1 MQAECQKVPCQ
12 GIKGHGKHSKNLGIL
27 PHVKLPWNPKGKSYG
42 TRQEAGY
49 VGVFIVQ
56 QGNAVENGPKQ
67 GGKGGHSGS
76 KDKCLDK
83 TLKKA
88 TELGRGDK
96 EAFCFT

>member
-12 GIKGHGKHSKNLGIL
+12 GIKGHGKHGKNLGLL
-27 PHVKLPWNPKGKSYG
+27 PHVKLLWNPKGKSYG
-42 TRQEAGY
+42 TRQEEGY

-76 KDKCLDK
+76 KDKCLDNGIR
-83 TLKKA
+83 
-88 TELGRGDK
+88 EGR
-96 EAFCFT
+96 